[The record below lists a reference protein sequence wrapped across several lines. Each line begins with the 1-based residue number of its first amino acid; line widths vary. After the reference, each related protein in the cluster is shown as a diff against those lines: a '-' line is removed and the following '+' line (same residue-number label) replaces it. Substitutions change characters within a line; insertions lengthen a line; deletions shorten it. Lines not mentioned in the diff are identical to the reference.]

1 MKKSNIILTVIL
13 VIISA
18 FLLGLWYWLGFNN
31 VDSPLD
37 LVISIIWWAVI
48 VIGIVLVVKTEST
61 RREKIRTVYLAA
73 DGSMYNSETGVRS
86 AFSGT
91 SVDAIAATLA
101 NLEYGFTRADAPGE
115 QRQVGAAG
123 TAGAAA
129 AAAAAP
135 EWRYVVRTSKFNA
148 NAGAGSTDSQNETW
162 EGEVVTVATGE
173 VRPFASRQDLAALIA

>member
-86 AFSGT
+86 AFGGT
-91 SVDAIAATLA
+91 SVDAIAATLV
-101 NLEYGFTRADAPGE
+101 NLEYGFARADAPGE
-115 QRQVGAAG
+115 QQ
-123 TAGAAA
+123 AGAGATGA